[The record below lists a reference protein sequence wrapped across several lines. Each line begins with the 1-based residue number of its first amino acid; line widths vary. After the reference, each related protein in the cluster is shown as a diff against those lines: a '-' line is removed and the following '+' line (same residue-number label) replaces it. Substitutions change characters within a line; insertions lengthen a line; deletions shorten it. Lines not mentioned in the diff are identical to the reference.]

1 MQALRQSIDLM
12 VHGHVDLARQV
23 ASEVRLVGVTGNH
36 DKVLSAAAFEALA
49 QRYRNTPAVTTSG
62 PDKRVYETYGE
73 HLLCL
78 THGDY
83 SKKKMRRF
91 QDVINAEARGLL
103 ADTTW
108 TTVYTGHLHHKAQ
121 DLKDKAG
128 RLHIQASSPSP
139 DDDWHRS
146 EAHVGAR
153 KRMQLHM
160 VEPET
165 STDTTFSLAA

>member
-1 MQALRQSIDLM
+1 MAVAGGLSPCVRGYLN
-12 VHGHVDLARQV
+12 LARQV
-23 ASEVRLVGVTGNH
+23 ATEVRLVGLTGNH
-36 DKVLSAAAFEALA
+36 DRLAGPYEALA
-49 QRYRNTPAVTTSG
+49 QRYRRADNVTTAG
-62 PDKRVYETYGE
+62 PGDRIYETYCE
-73 HLLCL
+73 HLLAF

-83 SKKKMRRF
+83 SEKKMRRF
-91 QDVINAEARGLL
+91 QDVLNAEARSKLSS
-103 ADTTW
+103 TTW

-153 KRMQLHM
+153 KHVQLHM
-160 VEPET
+160 VDPET
-165 STDTTFSLAA
+165 ATDTTFSVAA